1 MFSRYTYELLG
12 AWSTQQIRCTIA
24 RKCSSSH
31 KLVLSITQLLSCPP
45 IDCIFNACTKLVF
58 NWESL
63 NTASAWFPSGFQV
76 VGTMQ
81 RDWLKN
87 SCHFFILSES
97 KETTGSASLAVV
109 FPRLPVSAMCF
120 TLSFDWS
127 TGLSLSSVSA
137 RMITLRLVLPL
148 WFYALNIPR
157 SIYQYSSMA
166 PRLSG
171 QNCKFFK
178 FPLSLNSQKRLR
190 YKENNTKY
198 RGLT

>member
-1 MFSRYTYELLG
+1 
-12 AWSTQQIRCTIA
+12 
-24 RKCSSSH
+24 
-31 KLVLSITQLLSCPP
+31 
-45 IDCIFNACTKLVF
+45 
-58 NWESL
+58 
-63 NTASAWFPSGFQV
+63 
-76 VGTMQ
+76 MQ

-97 KETTGSASLAVV
+97 KETTSSASLAVV

-137 RMITLRLVLPL
+137 RVITLRLVLPL

-190 YKENNTKY
+190 YKENNIKY
-198 RGLT
+198 RGLTWEPRSHVRILIYRTWPIAKSFCFWPLTDVLTRKSNAPPGGPHFGSNSPLYGA